1 MLRCALTR
9 TADGANVGA
18 KYGFRKSPRQRPA
31 LEQTDSSK
39 EVRGRNMGAAGF
51 RLPNGRTAAYEW
63 GSGALSLASSLRL
76 GAGTETRMLAALAEA
91 RAWWSPAEFA
101 RYVAVLHESVHCL
114 QDLTTGVGLWDFALW
129 NAREGAVLVEL
140 RNASW
145 GTPFGTPLP
154 AAEVSAYHGWLDDG
168 FVPQSAKAR
177 ARRKLYLQQRISA
190 ETVVGALRDPDVFAI
205 DRLLEAEAVVQ
216 VTLGLFRLRKTP
228 AEREV
233 MMDQLALWSAPDMAE
248 LYQGVYHDVI
258 DLAARWWDADGRVA
272 DRKTVQVALWLTCF
286 LIDLSL
292 AHPSME
298 YLDANGLNPPDYDP
312 GLKFILLVSA
322 LARLTTEQH
331 NACLQALLVRRD
343 VAEAERI
350 LLEACAALPR
360 QRANLRRLGET
371 SGRLAWG
378 LGGPQ
383 GRTAAAGGPPAACLS
398 GRFSVQVNDQLLRAR
413 FTLILVLMGVS
424 PHLVESALYSGARS
438 LRTTRRYRARAIPEA
453 PLPCHGRW
461 GAVRSR
467 TPNSGCATPA
477 CVFAGRA
484 CPRRR
489 VPGAPPD
496 APCAIGSKAA
506 ISGFS
511 GQCANLVRCE
521 SERRVMHWVVTQA
534 NEWLARRNRQRLWPG
549 AVLDRH
555 PYRLRCSKT
564 RHSGAGW
571 TSAAGHAGRSSYSS
585 ARPAMLKCRPL
596 DLANSACWCR
606 YGWSPWKTSHCSR
619 NWVWIL
625 QNPHLIIY
633 SMLDEEQTLV
643 QSVELSEA
651 SKEAAYA
658 SLKGSPRRRHPRHRR
673 SRGGQPKVSRRRAGR
688 PGPYAH
694 GPKAAALGEEGD
706 AASWRAAQTV
716 RRARLSRHATAPA
729 RMPCRL
735 LGG

>member
-1 MLRCALTR
+1 
-9 TADGANVGA
+9 
-18 KYGFRKSPRQRPA
+18 
-31 LEQTDSSK
+31 
-39 EVRGRNMGAAGF
+39 MGAAGF

-91 RAWWSPAEFA
+91 RAWWSTPAEFA

-331 NACLQALLVRRD
+331 NACLQSLLVRRD

-350 LLEACAALPR
+350 LLEACTLPYPASAR
-360 QRANLRRLGET
+360 IYEDWAKRLEGSRGVSEDRRVELRLLAVRRRLAYPAGFLFKSMT
-371 SGRLAWG
+371 SFFEHDLPLILVHDEGFRLTS
-378 LGGPQ
+378 LNPLY
-383 GRTAAAGGPPAACLS
+383 T
-398 GRFSVQVNDQLLRAR
+398 VERAR
-413 FTLILVLMGVS
+413 FELPEDIVREQSLKRLCHAMVD
-424 PHLVESALYSGARS
+424 GAPFVCTHAEFGMCHASMRICREGMSRAEEFPARPGCAMRNWLEGSHFGIFGPVRQSRS
-438 LRTTRRYRARAIPEA
+438 L
-453 PLPCHGRW
+453 
-461 GAVRSR
+461 
-467 TPNSGCATPA
+467 
-477 CVFAGRA
+477 
-484 CPRRR
+484 
-489 VPGAPPD
+489 
-496 APCAIGSKAA
+496 
-506 ISGFS
+506 
-511 GQCANLVRCE
+511 
-521 SERRVMHWVVTQA
+521 
-534 NEWLARRNRQRLWPG
+534 
-549 AVLDRH
+549 
-555 PYRLRCSKT
+555 
-564 RHSGAGW
+564 
-571 TSAAGHAGRSSYSS
+571 
-585 ARPAMLKCRPL
+585 
-596 DLANSACWCR
+596 
-606 YGWSPWKTSHCSR
+606 
-619 NWVWIL
+619 
-625 QNPHLIIY
+625 
-633 SMLDEEQTLV
+633 
-643 QSVELSEA
+643 
-651 SKEAAYA
+651 
-658 SLKGSPRRRHPRHRR
+658 
-673 SRGGQPKVSRRRAGR
+673 
-688 PGPYAH
+688 
-694 GPKAAALGEEGD
+694 
-706 AASWRAAQTV
+706 
-716 RRARLSRHATAPA
+716 
-729 RMPCRL
+729 
-735 LGG
+735 